1 MPRRYLLLQT
11 AEGALNETHSML
23 QRMSEL
29 AVQAANGTLSDDDRF
44 QINKEFEQL
53 KEEISRSANQTEFN
67 TKPLLGKD
75 DNEIILQIGA
85 NTGQTMTIK
94 LESMTGSALNLDD
107 IDISTQKN
115 ASKAIERL
123 QEAVKKTS
131 SFR

>member
-1 MPRRYLLLQT
+1 
-11 AEGALNETHSML
+11 ML